1 MGGDWNGD
9 VLGAALS
16 QFFPTLQS
24 KTFFILAVQL
34 LITWLGAMVTL
45 SRIRAFHRKGVDWL
59 TAKTNDKGQV
69 DLVIKRGALAGVSGS
84 FAMSSIV
91 LFLLLLFWGQHQS
104 LLVSTLIFA
113 GWSLLTGA
121 VIAIALINVDENLG
135 ANALGLTVMIVL
147 AAAMVTHHYPM
158 DMSFLRNYLLLAL
171 LALIVF
177 SIVRLLM
184 NIPRWLQRIGAL
196 FGVILFTTYLLYDFD
211 MLAAKQAAGIN
222 TWQAATHM
230 AIELYLDIIN
240 LLLELLDALSD

>member
-1 MGGDWNGD
+1 MTNTAQAPTPPPPEGRAAHPDHLGHVIFITASAAMGGFLFGYDSSVINGAVEAIRD
-9 VLGAALS
+9 RYDIGSA
-16 QFFPTLQS
+16 TLAQ
-24 KTFFILAVQL
+24 
-34 LITWLGAMVTL
+34 
-45 SRIRAFHRKGVDWL
+45 
-59 TAKTNDKGQV
+59 
-69 DLVIKRGALAGVSGS
+69 
-84 FAMSSIV
+84 
-91 LFLLLLFWGQHQS
+91 
-104 LLVSTLIFA
+104 
-113 GWSLLTGA
+113 

-196 FGVILFTTYLLYDFD
+196 FGVTLFTTYLLYDFD